1 MSTCQDVIRSAQ
13 TFNQPVPEDDYY
25 PVLHFACHGLEDG
38 TGIQLT
44 SGMKLSS
51 DMLRTVLQPIGK
63 ETGGKLLLG
72 FSSCWGLKAEQMLPE
87 KPEVFDVLVAPNAK
101 LDPDEA
107 VLGFAAFYHFFL
119 TKGRTLRESVEYM
132 NVAVIGS
139 NESATFEYR
148 PASLADRKFPL
159 ARRKDK

>member
-1 MSTCQDVIRSAQ
+1 
-13 TFNQPVPEDDYY
+13 
-25 PVLHFACHGLEDG
+25 
-38 TGIQLT
+38 
-44 SGMKLSS
+44 MKLSS